1 MQAYYGLR
9 RKITLTTPLVYD
21 LMCGARVS
29 VPTAYGRVVGI
40 VTRMDIDLSGGLL
53 ADVEVLA

>member
-1 MQAYYGLR
+1 
-9 RKITLTTPLVYD
+9 
-21 LMCGARVS
+21 MCGARVS